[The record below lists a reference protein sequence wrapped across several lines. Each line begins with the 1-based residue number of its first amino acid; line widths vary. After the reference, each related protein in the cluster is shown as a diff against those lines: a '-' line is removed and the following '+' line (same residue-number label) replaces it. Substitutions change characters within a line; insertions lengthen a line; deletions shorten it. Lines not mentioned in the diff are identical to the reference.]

1 LVHRDPRAGG
11 QSARDQ
17 ALRRPEFEELKAGH
31 VPVLA
36 ARQVQDPGVEADFE
50 AMSFTIR
57 HY

>member
-1 LVHRDPRAGG
+1 
-11 QSARDQ
+11 
-17 ALRRPEFEELKAGH
+17 LKAGH